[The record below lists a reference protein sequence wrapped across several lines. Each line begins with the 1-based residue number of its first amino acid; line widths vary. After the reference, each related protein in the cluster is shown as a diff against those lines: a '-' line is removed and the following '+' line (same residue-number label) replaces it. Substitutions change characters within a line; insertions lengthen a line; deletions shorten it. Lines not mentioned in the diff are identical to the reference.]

1 MAAGP
6 ASHELSS
13 PLVRFA
19 NGRLERPD
27 SLRFAAYRH
36 REAAHPRKRHRRI
49 LVSARH
55 RRYQSTR
62 GRDGAGAAHGGAG
75 VDGGLRATGV
85 SSPGVPGVPQP
96 SWCPWA
102 LLVSLGSP
110 GALLVSLSSPQG
122 SLPLSQVSETERLS
136 YVGHNFGSDGTKCSS
151 LCRYFVGVLDRSSGQ
166 MEVYNAEI
174 FNMQPLLSDNVIPDD
189 TKEYQKKS
197 YREKMDLCIEAF
209 GTSKQKRA
217 LSSRRMNAV
226 GSDIVS
232 TAVTKAAANVIDAK
246 GVTALMQD
254 VAQDDVQSI
263 SAFLPPCHEDA
274 DRPEHVYRFE
284 DILSPAEYEALRV
297 PAAALASA
305 SEEEMDKR
313 AEERSLCSFVLEE
326 LKFLPTDE
334 KSRDHKARCLW
345 FLDTLIKF
353 SQQKVIKKKNPM
365 GPECPHIISKKLMK
379 NFTSLTYNNGSI
391 QNFIS
396 ASMKAKITA
405 YVIALALHINNFQTD
420 LTILQNDMK
429 LSESRILDI
438 AKALR
443 LRVSKVKGLVGLE
456 NDQNHKLGT
465 LSLPLPTQKAPEG
478 QRKRKKMN

>member
-1 MAAGP
+1 
-6 ASHELSS
+6 
-13 PLVRFA
+13 VRFA
-19 NGRLERPD
+19 NGRLQRPD
-27 SLRFAAYRH
+27 SLRFTVYRN
-36 REAAHPRKRHRRI
+36 RDAVHPRKRHRRI
-49 LVSARH
+49 LVS
-55 RRYQSTR
+55 
-62 GRDGAGAAHGGAG
+62 
-75 VDGGLRATGV
+75 
-85 SSPGVPGVPQP
+85 
-96 SWCPWA
+96 
-102 LLVSLGSP
+102 
-110 GALLVSLSSPQG
+110 
-122 SLPLSQVSETERLS
+122 ETERLC
-136 YVGHNFGSDGTKCSS
+136 YVGHNFGSEVLKCNS
-151 LCRYFVGVLDRSSGQ
+151 LCRYFVGVLDKSSGQ

-174 FNMQPLLSDNVIPDD
+174 FNMQPLLSGGGCWSVLLVILGSPTELLRRADQHALHLLPLEEF
-189 TKEYQKKS
+189 KVPLEAVAVQPAVGFVFPWVHRCCFS
-197 YREKMDLCIEAF
+197 VCLCLMQMDLCIEAF

-226 GSDIVS
+226 GSDVVT
-232 TAVTKAAANVIDAK
+232 TAVTKAAANVIDTK

-254 VAQDDVQSI
+254 MAQDDVQNI

-274 DRPEHVYRFE
+274 ERPEHVYRFE

-297 PAAALASA
+297 PAAALASVTA
-305 SEEEMDKR
+305 EEVAKR
-313 AEERSLCSFVLEE
+313 AQERSHCTFVLEE

-334 KSRDHKARCLW
+334 RSRDHKVRCLW

-353 SQQKVIKKKNPM
+353 SHLKVIKKKNPM

-391 QNFIS
+391 QNLIS

-420 LTILQNDMK
+420 LTVLQNDMK

-443 LRVSKVKGLVGLE
+443 LRVSKAKGGPGLDS
-456 NDQNHKLGT
+456 DQNHKMGT

-478 QRKRKKMN
+478 QRKRKKM